1 MPYPLRIRML
11 QWAMQNEGYLIE
23 DDYDGELRLYGKPIP
38 SLQSL
43 DQNGVVIY
51 IGTFSKVFTPALRM
65 NYMILPNPLLEKLLT
80 LDHLLSP
87 PTRID
92 QWAMQLFIS
101 RGHWYRHLRRIRR
114 AYRLKQ
120 QALVQLLHRY
130 MPSYVQVEGSKNGL
144 HVELSMKS
152 SLDTEQFITLAR
164 QHGVWVYGSQYTELS
179 SMGGASKVYLGFGG
193 LSLQEMEQGVRLLS
207 RAWSNS
213 AK

>member
-1 MPYPLRIRML
+1 
-11 QWAMQNEGYLIE
+11 
-23 DDYDGELRLYGKPIP
+23 GELRLYGKPIP

-87 PTRID
+87 PSRID

-120 QALVQLLHRY
+120 QALVQLLHQY

-144 HVELSMKS
+144 HVEL
-152 SLDTEQFITLAR
+152 
-164 QHGVWVYGSQYTELS
+164 
-179 SMGGASKVYLGFGG
+179 
-193 LSLQEMEQGVRLLS
+193 
-207 RAWSNS
+207 
-213 AK
+213 